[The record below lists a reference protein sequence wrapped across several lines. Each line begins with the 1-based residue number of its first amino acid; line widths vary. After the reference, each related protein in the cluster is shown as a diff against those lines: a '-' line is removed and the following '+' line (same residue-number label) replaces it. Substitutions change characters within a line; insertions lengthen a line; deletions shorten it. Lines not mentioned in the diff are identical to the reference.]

1 MRPSAERH
9 THHHTPPSRGS
20 ASPMPASTPVRHP
33 TSACHLPASAAETC
47 HSRCSAARFAPCAPP
62 QSGVTRGGRFV
73 YHPAGFCSACTR
85 NPARQSLL
93 LSCSRPA
100 PIRPTHTHPSH
111 AHRRPAVGSLCMCM
125 LSRVLWSTA
134 QALNTHCEPLRSVA
148 DASSVPSTYNAA
160 AARVRV
166 PRVCVIWPFW
176 LRGCTRGYMKF
187 AE

>member
-1 MRPSAERH
+1 
-9 THHHTPPSRGS
+9 
-20 ASPMPASTPVRHP
+20 MPASTPVRHP

-111 AHRRPAVGSLCMCM
+111 AHRRPAVGFGQSHRPRWLLCYVCTWY
-125 LSRVLWSTA
+125 RGRCGPR
-134 QALNTHCEPLRSVA
+134 LNIHCEPLRSVA

-176 LRGCTRGYMKF
+176 LRGCTRGFMKF